1 VRETVARGVTAL
13 RNFCML
19 RRVRAAALT
28 IWYDLCIYQVSGA
41 VKLGLELSMN
51 VRSLFP
57 FAALVAGLFLVFTW
71 TARGAV
77 SLGIDQLEKTNFA
90 VLQGKRIGLVTNPS
104 GVDSRGRSA
113 ISVLYHGQSAG
124 FKLVKLFGPE
134 HGIDGQTKAGDPV
147 SNSRD
152 RHTGLPVYSLFITPD
167 GNYRHPTRAM
177 FSGLDAV
184 VYDVQDLGNRSYTF
198 ISTLGY
204 VMDEAAKDNI
214 QVIVLDRPDPLGGVR
229 IEGPRLN
236 DGIQSFVGL
245 YDIPYVYG
253 LTPGELALWINAN
266 YLEKPCRLTI
276 ISMRGWIRPMVW
288 EDTGLKWVPTS
299 PNIPTIA
306 AARAY
311 TATGFL
317 GEIGIESGCGGPNPF
332 QVVLGRDWDGDAVAR
347 RFNALR
353 VPGVRARTWSA
364 GGEDGIYLQ
373 IDPRNAGNLT
383 ALNFQLIGI
392 LEDEIDNFSAFGHTD
407 FDQRDM
413 FDKVSG
419 NTRIR
424 RQLVMGRS
432 IIDIV
437 QSWDSGI
444 ARWAVERQPYLLYGL
459 TLVHSVKTPSVI
471 AASALAAP

>member
-1 VRETVARGVTAL
+1 
-13 RNFCML
+13 
-19 RRVRAAALT
+19 
-28 IWYDLCIYQVSGA
+28 
-41 VKLGLELSMN
+41 MN
-51 VRSLFP
+51 LRSLFQP
-57 FAALVAGLFLVFTW
+57 VALAACLFLVFTW

-77 SLGIDQLEKTNFA
+77 SLGIDELEKSNFTA
-90 VLQGKRIGLVTNPS
+90 LKGKRVGLVTNPS
-104 GVDSRGRSA
+104 GVDSNGRSA
-113 ISVLYHGQSAG
+113 IDILYRGQSAG

-152 RHTGLPVYSLFITPD
+152 RKTHLPVYSLFITPN
-167 GNYRHPTRAM
+167 GNYRHPTREM

-204 VMDEAAKDNI
+204 VMDEAAKDNV
-214 QVIVLDRPDPLGGVR
+214 QVIVLDRPNPLGGVR
-229 IEGPRLN
+229 IEGPRLS

-253 LTPGELALWINAN
+253 LTPGELALWINSK
-266 YLEKPCRLTI
+266 YLPRPCRLSI

-299 PNIPTIA
+299 PNIPTVA
-306 AARAY
+306 AARGY

-317 GEIGIESGCGGPNPF
+317 GEIGIESGCGGPNAF
-332 QVVLGRDWDGDAVAR
+332 QVIQDRNCDGDTFAR
-347 RFNALR
+347 KFNSLH
-353 VPGVRARTWSA
+353 VPGIHARPMDS
-364 GGEDGIYLQ
+364 GISLQ

-383 ALNFQLIGI
+383 AVNFQAIEI
-392 LEDEIDNFSAFGHTD
+392 LEDIADGFSPFGRTD

-424 RQLVMGRS
+424 HQLSAGRPVS
-432 IIDIV
+432 DIIH
-437 QSWDSGI
+437 SWDSGV
-444 ARWAVERQPYLLYGL
+444 ARWAVERQPYLLYGSTPL
-459 TLVHSVKTPSVI
+459 HQTKAPSVI
-471 AASALAAP
+471 ADNTTIPAP

>member
-1 VRETVARGVTAL
+1 
-13 RNFCML
+13 
-19 RRVRAAALT
+19 
-28 IWYDLCIYQVSGA
+28 
-41 VKLGLELSMN
+41 MN
-51 VRSLFP
+51 LRSLFQ
-57 FAALVAGLFLVFTW
+57 FTALAAGLFLVFTW

-77 SLGIDQLEKTNFA
+77 SLGIDELEKSNFA
-90 VLQGKRIGLVTNPS
+90 ALQGKRVGLVTNPS

-113 ISVLYHGQSAG
+113 IDILYRGQSAG
-124 FKLVKLFGPE
+124 YRLVKLFGPE

-152 RHTGLPVYSLFITPD
+152 RRTHLPVYSLFITPE
-167 GNYRHPTRAM
+167 GNYRHPTREM
-177 FSGLDAV
+177 FSGLDAI

-204 VMDEAAKDNI
+204 VMDEAAKDHV
-214 QVIVLDRPDPLGGVR
+214 QVIVLDRPNPLGGVR
-229 IEGPRLN
+229 IEGPRL
-236 DGIQSFVGL
+236 DPSFTPSFVGL
-245 YDIPYVYG
+245 YDIPLVYG
-253 LTPGELALWINAN
+253 LTPGELALWINAK
-266 YLEKPCRLTI
+266 YLERPCQLTI

-306 AARAY
+306 AARGY

-332 QVVLGRDWDGDAVAR
+332 QVVLGPNWDADAVAR

-353 VPGVRARTWSA
+353 VPGVHARTWSA
-364 GGEDGIYLQ
+364 GRDDGIYLQ

-383 ALNFQLIGI
+383 AINLQAIQV
-392 LEDEIDNFSAFGHTD
+392 LEAEVDNFSIFGRTD

-419 NTRIR
+419 TTSIR
-424 RQLVMGRS
+424 RQLVMGRPIED
-432 IIDIV
+432 IIH
-437 QSWDSGI
+437 SWDSGV
-444 ARWAVERQPYLLYGL
+444 ARWARERQAYLLYSSTPG
-459 TLVHSVKTPSVI
+459 HPAKTPSVI
-471 AASALAAP
+471 ADNTLVAP